1 MGYSIVFSSQTGN
14 TELIARRIRKVMGE
28 DGCLYFGSPEH
39 IDASANEA
47 DTHEPS
53 ANEKPSIVFVGSWTD
68 KGAATPEVT
77 NYLRSLDG
85 ARVFLFGTCGF
96 GASDEY
102 FNEVLTRIRNA
113 MPASCELMGS
123 FMCQGKMPQTV
134 RKRYEAMLAAAAPA
148 SSEARRAQMLIDNFD
163 AALAHPNNDDLR
175 ALDADLREAG
185 LI

>member
-1 MGYSIVFSSQTGN
+1 
-14 TELIARRIRKVMGE
+14 
-28 DGCLYFGSPEH
+28 
-39 IDASANEA
+39 
-47 DTHEPS
+47 
-53 ANEKPSIVFVGSWTD
+53 
-68 KGAATPEVT
+68 
-77 NYLRSLDG
+77 
-85 ARVFLFGTCGF
+85 
-96 GASDEY
+96 
-102 FNEVLTRIRNA
+102 
-113 MPASCELMGS
+113 MPASCELVGS